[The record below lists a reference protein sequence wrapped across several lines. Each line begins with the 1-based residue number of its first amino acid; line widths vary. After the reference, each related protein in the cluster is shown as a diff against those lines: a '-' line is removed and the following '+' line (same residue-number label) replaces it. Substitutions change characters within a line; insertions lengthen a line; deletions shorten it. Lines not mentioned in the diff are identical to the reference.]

1 MFPLQQVYGC
11 MAKKATNM
19 LCTQLL
25 AFLKLK
31 MVLFRGLEARLNGRP
46 LAQHACNPEVWYP
59 APHRHTRCFFNGIE
73 NPLAL
78 SIYIYMYLNLL
89 LINILIIYSF
99 SLWKM
104 PYWISLCFLLYMR
117 VFLRYLSKSEI
128 TLSQFMFIFT
138 LARYCH
144 KSSIMV

>member
-19 LCTQLL
+19 LCIQLL

-78 SIYIYMYLNLL
+78 SIYTLYVFKPFIDKYSYYIQFLTVKNALLNISVFLV
-89 LINILIIYSF
+89 IHESF
-99 SLWKM
+99 SK
-104 PYWISLCFLLYMR
+104 
-117 VFLRYLSKSEI
+117 VFIKKRDYSVIVYVHFHPCQILPQE
-128 TLSQFMFIFT
+128 
-138 LARYCH
+138 
-144 KSSIMV
+144 